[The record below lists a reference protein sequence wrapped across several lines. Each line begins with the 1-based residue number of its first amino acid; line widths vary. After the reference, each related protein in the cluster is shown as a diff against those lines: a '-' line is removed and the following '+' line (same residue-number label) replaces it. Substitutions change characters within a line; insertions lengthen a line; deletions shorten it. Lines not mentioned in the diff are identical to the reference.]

1 MPEDPVTPPASQP
14 AAPRA
19 EPARGAVESLHA
31 IASIAP
37 GQGGGSDAE
46 ITEHELRQAL
56 TAFGLTR
63 DTRVRPLRRGDPG
76 SPKFIVEWNGR
87 RFLLKRRSRE
97 RSDPVLVALC
107 HEVMIG
113 ARSLGAPLPRLLGTN
128 PGDNSMLQLGG
139 RVYELMEFV
148 AGDPFARSAAQA
160 RSAGRT
166 LGDLHRV
173 LRNCSPSYAAPV
185 GSYHASAEILRQ
197 FERVI
202 EQTDERGAGNGS
214 AGDDRRLAEDC
225 LGDYERAA
233 ARAER
238 SPEMATQLV
247 HGDWHPGNLLF
258 VGDRVAW
265 VLDLDGLSI
274 APAETDVAMGAL
286 QFALD
291 VVRVPGWSLSLD
303 AERLGAFLEGTDPEA
318 DRRVLGALMVES
330 LIAEVI
336 GPIARTGRFGD
347 RSAGQALREVGGIV
361 KRLEEWADGP

>member
-1 MPEDPVTPPASQP
+1 MPEDPVTPPASD
-14 AAPRA
+14 AGRRN

-37 GQGGGSDAE
+37 GQGGGSDAH
-46 ITEHELRQAL
+46 ISEHELRQAL

-76 SPKFIVEWNGR
+76 SPKFIVEWSDR
-87 RFLLKRRSRE
+87 KFLLKRRSRE

-107 HEVMIG
+107 HEVMIE
-113 ARSLGAPLPRLLGTN
+113 ARSLGAPLPKLLGTN

-139 RVYELMEFV
+139 HVYELMEFV
-148 AGDPFARSAAQA
+148 EGAPFARSAAQA
-160 RSAGRT
+160 RSAGRA
-166 LGDLHRV
+166 LADLHR
-173 LRNCSPSYAAPV
+173 LLARCSPSYGAPV
-185 GSYHASAEILRQ
+185 GSYHASAEILRLLEQ
-197 FERVI
+197 AGERATG
-202 EQTDERGAGNGS
+202 EA
-214 AGDDRRLAEDC
+214 DRQLAEDC
-225 LGDYERAA
+225 RRAYERAA

-238 SPEMATQLV
+238 PPGPAAQLI

-258 VGDRVAW
+258 ADDQVAW

-274 APAETDVAMGAL
+274 APPETDVAMGAL

-291 VVRVPGWSLSLD
+291 VVRGPGWSLSLD
-303 AERLGAFLEGTDPEA
+303 LDRLRAFLEGAGPRA
-318 DRRVLGALMVES
+318 DRRVLAALMVES

-347 RSAGQALREVGGIV
+347 RSAGEALREVGGIV
-361 KRLEEWADGP
+361 KGLDEWADGL